1 MFWPRC
7 CVFLFSFYVLS
18 PVLCYFVFVL
28 CLVPGV
34 VLFCFRSM
42 SWPRCCV
49 ILFSFYI
56 LTPVLPVFLDLTL
69 LITLSVFSKA
79 IFWLVN
85 HGKCLNIFFLRPT
98 EKNETKTIVKIVPP
112 RNVSVDPSNYPRW
125 PSRLIMQLSVFQVY
139 LKFLISNLT
148 NINKLHLERYNID
161 PAWYWCIWRIAF
173 QNYAP

>member
-1 MFWPRC
+1 
-7 CVFLFSFYVLS
+7 
-18 PVLCYFVFVL
+18 VLCYFVFVL

-85 HGKCLNIFFLRPT
+85 HGKCLNIFFLT

-112 RNVSVDPSNYPRW
+112 RNVSVDPGNYPRW
-125 PSRLIMQLSVFQVY
+125 SSRLIMQLSVFQVY

-173 QNYAP
+173 QNYTP